1 MILDVIQ
8 TGLGMILVLGM
19 FGVAFSILLEMEQQ
33 KDADRKWAKQKDA
46 DRKGKTEENDSSRSI

>member
-33 KDADRKWAKQKDA
+33 KDADRK
-46 DRKGKTEENDSSRSI
+46 GKIEENDSSRNI